1 MARSFGGE
9 DSMSKRAEQ
18 WRKALMMLEAVK
30 VDPKKLKEME
40 GLISRITSNLEE
52 SINRGELP
60 DSRPLYEQQSLA
72 IKLQF
77 TLENLR
83 EGTNELEQLKKRL
96 QSLCER
102 MHIERKIRVQM
113 RGQLQKKSTNSLQ
126 ERGQVDGANSS
137 RKPSV

>member
-72 IKLQF
+72 IKLQS
-77 TLENLR
+77 TLENLL

-113 RGQLQKKSTNSLQ
+113 RGQLQKSLQ
-126 ERGQVDGANSS
+126 ILCKSEGR
-137 RKPSV
+137 